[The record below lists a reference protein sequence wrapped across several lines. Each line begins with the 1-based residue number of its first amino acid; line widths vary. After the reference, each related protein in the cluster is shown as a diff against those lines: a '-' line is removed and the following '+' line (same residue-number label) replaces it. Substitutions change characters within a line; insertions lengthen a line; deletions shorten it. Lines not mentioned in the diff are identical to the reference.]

1 MEQVTKKRRLLSPK
15 TGTIL
20 GIVVIA
26 LAAISIII
34 SGPREA
40 EHDTLFGDEATPT
53 IQVTNLL
60 EKANI
65 NRTIDYQGVHVAFG
79 QVMLAKKFSD
89 DRKSVG
95 NVGKYTVRVFMDTKN
110 NGQNSIGIEYAS
122 LLYLVLPN
130 GERISPKLL
139 SVKAAELPGQAQ
151 SGFAD
156 FPVTEQ
162 VSLATL
168 KLQFDSMQFP
178 VNGGS

>member
-1 MEQVTKKRRLLSPK
+1 MEQATRKRRLLSPK
-15 TGTIL
+15 MGTII
-20 GIVVIA
+20 GITVIV
-26 LAAISIII
+26 LAAISVII

-40 EHDTLFGDEATPT
+40 EHDTLFGDEPTPT
-53 IQVTNLL
+53 LQVTNLL
-60 EKANI
+60 EKANV
-65 NRTIDYQGVHVAFG
+65 NQATDYQGVHVSFG
-79 QVMLAKKFSD
+79 QVMLATKFSD

-110 NGQNSIGIEYAS
+110 SSQNSVGVEYAS

-130 GERISPKLL
+130 GDKISPKLL
-139 SVKAAELPGQAQ
+139 SVKASELPGQSQ

-168 KLQFDSMQFP
+168 KVQFDRTQFP
-178 VNGGS
+178 VH

>member
-1 MEQVTKKRRLLSPK
+1 MEQITKKRRLFSPR
-15 TGTIL
+15 TGTIIAITV
-20 GIVVIA
+20 IV
-26 LAAISIII
+26 LAALSIII

-53 IQVTNLL
+53 IQVTSLL
-60 EKANI
+60 EKANV
-65 NRTIDYQGVHVAFG
+65 NRSIDYQGVHVAFG

-110 NGQNSIGIEYAS
+110 NNQSSIGIEYAS
-122 LLYLVLPN
+122 LMYLVLPN
-130 GERISPKLL
+130 GDRISPKLL
-139 SVKAAELPGQAQ
+139 SVKAAELPGQGQ

-156 FPVTEQ
+156 FPVVDQ

-168 KLQFDSMQFP
+168 KLQFDNTQFP
-178 VNGGS
+178 MSPSS